1 MKHFTFHLP
10 TRIYFARGNFQRVG
24 EILGHQR
31 KKVLLVTGRNFAR
44 EYGLVDS
51 IKNQLKDAYIV
62 HYDGIT
68 PNPKVN
74 EVIEGAR
81 LVKKE
86 NLEMVLALGGG
97 SVMDAAKFIA
107 AYSVSGEGDLWDFV
121 VKERAFS
128 GSLPLV
134 TIPTVAA
141 SGSEADPFAVITHPG
156 LKEKRG
162 LFSPFF
168 YPEIA
173 IWDPKL
179 TYTLPINI
187 IADGV
192 VDIISH
198 ALEGYISGADAPLQ
212 NGFTEVIIKEVM
224 QAWEKIRTGED
235 PDGARDTLCWAS
247 TLAIS
252 PFLSAGRDGHFVLHG
267 IEHAVSGIYDN
278 VSHGAGLAAL
288 MLPYLDVVARKRP
301 ERVSALTK
309 ALFDIYHWKT
319 GLKELEAW
327 FKEQKLYRTLSEL
340 GAKDIEAIEEKAWET
355 SSNRL
360 ESVGLTR
367 ENLREILELAR

>member
-1 MKHFTFHLP
+1 MEKFTFRLP
-10 TRIYFARGNFQRVG
+10 TRIHFARGNFQEVG
-24 EILGHQR
+24 KILGGQWR
-31 KKVLLVTGRNFAR
+31 RIFLVTGKRFAR

-51 IKNQLKDAYIV
+51 IKAQLKDAYIF
-62 HYDGIT
+62 HYDGVT

-74 EVIEGAR
+74 EVLEAAR
-81 LVKKE
+81 LVRKE

-107 AYSVSGEGDLWDFV
+107 AYSVSGEGDLWEFV
-121 VKERAFS
+121 VRERMFS

-141 SGSEADPFAVITHPG
+141 SGSEANPFAVITHPE

-179 TYTLPINI
+179 TYTLPLNI
-187 IADGV
+187 IGDGV

-198 ALEGYISGADAPLQ
+198 ALEGYISGEDALLQ
-212 NGFTEVIIKEVM
+212 KGFTEVIIREVM
-224 QAWEKIRTGED
+224 RAWEKIRKGED

-267 IEHAVSGIYDN
+267 IEHAISGIYDN

-288 MLPYLDVVARKRP
+288 MLPYLYVVARKRP

-309 ALFDIYHWKT
+309 ALFDIYHWET
-319 GLKELEAW
+319 GLKEFETW
-327 FKEQKLYRTLSEL
+327 FKEQKLHRTLSDL
-340 GAKDIEAIEEKAWET
+340 GARDIEAIEEKAWEI
-355 SSNRL
+355 SSDRL
-360 ESVGLTR
+360 DSVGLTR